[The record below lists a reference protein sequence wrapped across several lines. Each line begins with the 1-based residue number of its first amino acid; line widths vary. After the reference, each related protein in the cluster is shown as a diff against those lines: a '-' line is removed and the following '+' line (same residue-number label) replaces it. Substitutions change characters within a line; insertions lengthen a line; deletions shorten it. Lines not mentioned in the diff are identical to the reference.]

1 MIEALK
7 GIEPIQRESVEA
19 RVAQAL
25 RELIVSGQLPE
36 GTPLVQRD
44 LAQRLAEAEAT
55 IQALLSVRSMRKVD
69 REA

>member
-1 MIEALK
+1 MTSRDE
-7 GIEPIQRESVEA
+7 RH
-19 RVAQAL
+19 
-25 RELIVSGQLPE
+25 
-36 GTPLVQRD
+36 TRD